1 MVGHADEGGSMAE
14 QIPEAWIGQEVT
26 VFFGSEG
33 YRQEGTLESVSEQ
46 GIVVRSVQGV
56 EDEHI
61 FWYPLTSV
69 IRIRQGRPRGADVR
83 SYHRQEDDF

>member
-1 MVGHADEGGSMAE
+1 MEE

-26 VFFGSEG
+26 VFFGSAEG

-56 EDEHI
+56 EDENI

>member
-1 MVGHADEGGSMAE
+1 MPE
-14 QIPEAWIGQEVT
+14 QIPETWIGQQVT
-26 VFFGSEG
+26 VLHFGLESS
-33 YRQEGTLESVSEQ
+33 RQRGILESVSEQ

-56 EDEHI
+56 EDEHV

>member
-1 MVGHADEGGSMAE
+1 MEE

-46 GIVVRSVQGV
+46 GVVVRSVQGV